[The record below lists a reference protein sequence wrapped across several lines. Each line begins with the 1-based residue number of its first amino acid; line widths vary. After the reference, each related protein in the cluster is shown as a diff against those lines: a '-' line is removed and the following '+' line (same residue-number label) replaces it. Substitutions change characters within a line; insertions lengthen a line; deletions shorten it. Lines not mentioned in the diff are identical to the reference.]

1 MFLSVLFDSILVVTT
16 MVLSLIAW
24 QIQNCS
30 KYSDDTGFMVF
41 VRAERL
47 TTIYV
52 KVISLLAFLFCF
64 VFAAIEYA
72 HSCIGGHKQWE
83 YVESGH

>member
-1 MFLSVLFDSILVVTT
+1 
-16 MVLSLIAW
+16 
-24 QIQNCS
+24 
-30 KYSDDTGFMVF
+30 MVF

-52 KVISLLAFLFCF
+52 KVISMLAFLFCF
-64 VFAAIEYA
+64 VFAAFEYA
-72 HSCIGGHKQWE
+72 DSRIGGHKQWE